1 MLFHCH
7 LFDETLKCKRMIWK
21 YTQSQVKSSRNAE
34 WKMFLKYGVYF
45 LKSKYFFPSFSKMPG
60 MQKYLFTFFQSLFI
74 FSSQHLCDSVD
85 LSHAKSFMNR
95 NSQRFGKNITA
106 AANKS
111 RFFRNE
117 WPEDK
122 SNKYLTSHQSVRNRQ
137 TKLSRPLAG
146 KMSLH
151 SLAVP
156 GEKII
161 SERTSRERSLNM
173 NIYAEMFFFLVCA
186 ESACERSSKQV
197 FSRSKLFRA
206 SSHKLERNSS
216 YS

>member
-7 LFDETLKCKRMIWK
+7 LFDEALKCKRMIWK

-85 LSHAKSFMNR
+85 VSHAKSFMNR
-95 NSQRFGKNITA
+95 NSQRFEKILPQRQTNHV
-106 AANKS
+106 
-111 RFFRNE
+111 FRNE

-122 SNKYLTSHQSVRNRQ
+122 SNKYLTSHQSVRNRR
-137 TKLSRPLAG
+137 TTLSRPSAG

-156 GEKII
+156 GEEII
-161 SERTSRERSLNM
+161 SERMSRERSLNM

-216 YS
+216 HS